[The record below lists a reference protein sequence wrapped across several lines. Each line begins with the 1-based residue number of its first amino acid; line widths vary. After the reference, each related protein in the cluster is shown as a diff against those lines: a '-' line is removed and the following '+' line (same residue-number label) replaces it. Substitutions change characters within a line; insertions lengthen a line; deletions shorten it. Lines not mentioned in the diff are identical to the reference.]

1 MKGQFL
7 IDTIKCSQCGMTV
20 NTYLQKQASIV
31 FLCGHAFHQ
40 NCLPKDKDPFCHLC
54 SKKTL
59 DLQSKLESKKAA
71 AAKEAATKEEFDQM
85 QRTKLMASELMS
97 QNELNDKQE
106 GVLSAFESLQQKR
119 MEFFDQSLNGLGLL
133 KASFS

>member
-7 IDTIKCSQCGMTV
+7 IDTIKCSQCGMAV

-59 DLQSKLESKKAA
+59 DTTSKQESKRAA
-71 AAKEAATKEEFDQM
+71 AAKEAANKEEFEQM
-85 QRTKLMASELMS
+85 QRSKATELMS
-97 QNELNDKQE
+97 QSNDIKEE
-106 GVLSAFESLQQKR
+106 GVLSAVESLQQKR
-119 MEFFDQSLNGLGLL
+119 MEFFDQSLNGLGLF
-133 KASFS
+133 KASFN